1 MYFLLTYDLE
11 LKQAILVRSF
21 NLKNFTI
28 DFNKGEEA
36 KHLLSVG
43 AVGRARH
50 KYLGNGIGKYLQGGV
65 RCTSRALGN
74 FNILGTS

>member
-36 KHLLSVG
+36 KHAVSV
-43 AVGRARH
+43 VISQPRW
-50 KYLGNGIGKYLQGGV
+50 LWGGQDI
-65 RCTSRALGN
+65 
-74 FNILGTS
+74 NILEMELVNTCREVYAVRAEP